1 MALADNKTKIQALLD
16 GINALPEAGS
26 GEAPDPVLQE
36 KSITPTKQAQAVT
49 PDTGYDGLSK
59 VNVGA
64 IPAEYIVPSG
74 TVSITENGTHNVREA
89 ESVNVNVDAPDPT
102 LQEKT
107 VSPSTAAQEITPD
120 GGYDG
125 LSKVTVNAMPIGS
138 VGNPT
143 ISVNSSGVITA
154 TAAVEAGYV
163 DGTDKTGTKQLT
175 TQGAQTITPGTSD
188 KTITSGRYLT
198 GTQTIKGD
206 ANLVAGNIKSG
217 VSVFGVA
224 GSLTEGEDVSAET
237 AEYTSLLTDL
247 ETAIDALPDAGSGGD
262 KTPGTCTVE
271 IQNVTE
277 SIAERTIY
285 VDGLLYET
293 VTNGE
298 KDIYIQEEANAFEIG
313 QGESAYIN
321 NVLHGGLFILFD
333 SDAYDGIANI
343 KEITTTNAEYLG
355 DNLAGSFVFRIGDAD
370 ADAIIEVSK

>member
-1 MALADNKTKIQALLD
+1 MALTDNKAKIQALIA

-26 GEAPDPVLQE
+26 GEPAEPVLQE
-36 KSITPTKQAQAVT
+36 KSVTPSESAQTVK
-49 PDTGYDGLSK
+49 PDTGYDGLSQ
-59 VNVGA
+59 VSVGA
-64 IPAEYIVPSG
+64 ISETYVGSSVP
-74 TVSITENGTHNVREA
+74 
-89 ESVNVNVDAPDPT
+89 
-102 LQEKT
+102 
-107 VSPSTAAQEITPD
+107 
-120 GGYDG
+120 
-125 LSKVTVNAMPIGS
+125 
-138 VGNPT
+138 
-143 ISVNSSGVITA
+143 
-154 TAAVEAGYV
+154 
-163 DGTDKTGTKQLT
+163 KQA
-175 TQGAQTITPGTSD
+175 AQTITPGTSN
-188 KTITSGRYLT
+188 KTIASGRYLT

-217 VSVFGVA
+217 VSIFGVA

-237 AEYTSLLTDL
+237 AEYTELLTDL

-355 DNLAGSFVFRIGDAD
+355 KNHAGSFVFRIGDAD
-370 ADAIIEVSK
+370 AIIEVSK